1 MNSGGVRLTGPRD
14 GVVTITLDVPETKN
28 ALSIAVR
35 DDVTDAL
42 EQLAENEHVKVVVV
56 TGEGSTFCSGFDL
69 REFSHIDEDPD
80 LAERVWASGDR
91 FHRACLAFPLPMVA
105 AVNGPA
111 IAGGFDLAVMCD
123 LRVAVRSARFEHPER
138 EFSEV
143 VYGPLEDL
151 VGASVARDLAL
162 TGRVVTADEAFDLHL
177 VNRLVDD
184 KAGLDAAVH
193 EITAQITHAPR
204 EILMRMMKKIINRA
218 GVVGARTLD
227 L

>member
-1 MNSGGVRLTGPRD
+1 MKSGGVRLAGPHD
-14 GVVTITLDVPETKN
+14 GVATITLDIPETKN

-35 DDVTDAL
+35 DDVTECL
-42 EQLAENEHVKVVVV
+42 EHLADNEHVKTVVV
-56 TGEGSTFCSGFDL
+56 TGAGSTFCSGFDL
-69 REFSHIDEDPD
+69 REFGHIDEDPD

-162 TGRVVTADEAFDLHL
+162 TGRPVTAEEAFDLHL

-184 KAGLDAAVH
+184 EAGLDVAVH
-193 EITAQITHAPR
+193 EITNQITHAPR
-204 EILMRMMKKIINRA
+204 EILVRMMKKIVARA
-218 GVVGARTLD
+218 GVVRDRTLD

>member
-1 MNSGGVRLTGPRD
+1 MTSGGVRIDGPRN
-14 GVVTITLDVPETKN
+14 GVATITLDVPETRN

-35 DDVTDAL
+35 DDVTEGL
-42 EQLAENEHVKVVVV
+42 ERLAENEHVKVVVV
-56 TGEGSTFCSGFDL
+56 TGAGATFCSGFDL
-69 REFSHIDEDPD
+69 REFRHIDEDPD
-80 LAERVWASGDR
+80 LAERVWTSGDR
-91 FHRACLAFPLPMVA
+91 FHRACLSFPLPMVA

-123 LRVAVRSARFEHPER
+123 LRVAVRSAHFEHPER

-143 VYGPLEDL
+143 VYGPLQDL

-162 TGRVVTADEAFDLHL
+162 TGRSVSGEEAFDLRL

-184 KAGLDAAVH
+184 AKALDAAVH
-193 EITAQITHAPR
+193 EITSQITHAPR
-204 EILMRMMKKIINRA
+204 EILMRMKKKIIARA
-218 GVVGARTLD
+218 DVVRDRTLD